1 MGIVFQR
8 LRFFVENFVFNY
20 SLVGSVGT
28 KGMAKMWRQFFFL
41 GREVGDL
48 LEQINPFEVGP
59 CGFQVAAGEGG
70 WYLLFL
76 CGNRLRHCQQYIVRE
91 QRDNGELCSVNHK

>member
-28 KGMAKMWRQFFFL
+28 KGMAKMWR
-41 GREVGDL
+41 
-48 LEQINPFEVGP
+48 
-59 CGFQVAAGEGG
+59 
-70 WYLLFL
+70 
-76 CGNRLRHCQQYIVRE
+76 
-91 QRDNGELCSVNHK
+91 